1 MIEMMD
7 LAEAASRIETFSD
20 GSLTKR
26 IGALENALRGATAAS
41 VRVAAPEVDVSLLQ
55 AGSVIKR
62 AAGQV
67 NVLIHTV
74 GILVALPHIL
84 QEDEVVE
91 SLSLGAGNTG
101 REFDLVTDRQIAEFK
116 FIQWRGGSE
125 SIRQN
130 SIFQDFFA
138 LAEADTHKR
147 RVLYLL
153 GLDYPLKFFTGG
165 RALTSVMSKNETLR
179 NSYRK
184 LFGDRFARVSEYYAH
199 RKDRVQ
205 IVDLTTVVPE
215 LRRMFG

>member
-1 MIEMMD
+1 MD
-7 LAEAASRIETFSD
+7 LAEAASRIEAFAN

-26 IGALENALRGATAAS
+26 IGALESALTGLSAAS
-41 VRVAAPEVDVSLLQ
+41 VRTAAPEVDVALLQ
-55 AGSVIKR
+55 AGSVLKQ

-67 NVLIHTV
+67 NVLIHAV

-84 QEDEVVE
+84 EQGEVVE
-91 SLSLGAGNTG
+91 SMSLGAGNTG
-101 REFDLVTDRQIAEFK
+101 RELDLVTNRQIAEFK

-138 LAEADTHKR
+138 LAEADTQKR

-153 GLDYPLKFFTGG
+153 GLDHPLKFFTGG

-179 NSYRK
+179 NSYRE
-184 LFGDRFARVSEYYAH
+184 LFGDRFARVSDYYAH
-199 RKDRVQ
+199 RKERVE
-205 IVDLTTVVPE
+205 IVDLTTVVPD
-215 LRRMFG
+215 LRRLFG